1 MNNQEEKIFLITGG
15 TSGVGKAAALGLA
28 QKGAKIVIISR
39 EHKAAENVLQEI
51 ARRTGN
57 NRGEYLIADLSLQSS
72 VKNVAT
78 EFKRKYENLH
88 VLVNCMGAI
97 FNEEKM
103 TLEGIER
110 TFAVN
115 YMSHFWLTT
124 ELLDVIKASGAS
136 RILTVTGNPS
146 FLKNAKLD
154 FDDLQCV
161 KNFSPLKATQN
172 AMYARLFFAFE
183 LAKRLEGTSVSSNA
197 FNPGVIK
204 SNLTANSPWYLKL
217 LALLFKFS
225 EKEICDVTTYL
236 STSEDVQGI
245 SGKFFQ
251 HNRKIVGLE
260 DTFNAQIGEALWEGS
275 KKLAFIST
283 K

>member
-103 TLEGIER
+103 TSEGIER

-225 EKEICDVTTYL
+225 EKEVCDVTTYL

-260 DTFNAQIGEALWEGS
+260 ETFNAQIGEALWEGS

>member
-39 EHKAAENVLQEI
+39 EYKAAENVLQEI